1 MEQIKDTLQA
11 VLAGL
16 KNKHKNDT
24 EEEKAFK
31 SFRKALTKQERSHIK
46 CISMRNNAL
55 AVNVDSS
62 AWLYQLSNKKK
73 ELAAR
78 AGIQNIN
85 FRIGE
90 IE

>member
-16 KNKHKNDT
+16 KNQHKNET
-24 EEEKAFK
+24 EEVKVFK
-31 SFRKALTKQERSHIK
+31 SFRKVLTKQERSHIK
-46 CISMRNNAL
+46 CISVRDNVLN
-55 AVNVDSS
+55 VNVDSS

-73 ELAAR
+73 GLAAKT
-78 AGIQNIN
+78 GIPNIN

-90 IE
+90 IK

>member
-1 MEQIKDTLQA
+1 MEQIKDTLHT

-16 KNKHKNDT
+16 RSQHKSDT

-31 SFRKALTKQERSHIK
+31 SFRKVLTKQERSHIK
-46 CISMRNNAL
+46 CISVRNKVLNI
-55 AVNVDSS
+55 NVDSS

-73 ELAAR
+73 ELAEK
-78 AGIQNIN
+78 AGIPNIN

-90 IE
+90 IQ

>member
-16 KNKHKNDT
+16 KNKHKSET
-24 EEEKAFK
+24 EEEKVFK
-31 SFRKALTKQERSHIK
+31 AFRKALTRQDRPHIK
-46 CISMRNNAL
+46 CISVRNNAL
-55 AVNVDSS
+55 TVNVDSS
-62 AWLYQLSNKKK
+62 AWLYQLSNKKS
-73 ELAAR
+73 ELAAK
-78 AGIQNIN
+78 AGIPNIN